1 MKGAAFGSPLPFS
14 MRIDKFLWCVRLFKT
29 RSLAT
34 DAIKREQVKLA
45 DRLVKASAEVKPGDV
60 IALREPPVW
69 RSWEVLRI
77 PSARVGAKLV
87 PSLIAERT
95 SFDDLEKLE
104 LTRLAKAQHRM
115 PGEGRPTKRDRRD
128 MDRFTQG

>member
-128 MDRFTQG
+128 MDRFTNE

>member
-1 MKGAAFGSPLPFS
+1 

-34 DAIKREQVKLA
+34 DAIKREQV
-45 DRLVKASAEVKPGDV
+45 RIGHRIVKASAEVKPGDV
-60 IALREPPVW
+60 FALREAPVW
-69 RSWEVLRI
+69 RSWEVLEI
-77 PSARVGAKLV
+77 PASRVGAKLV
-87 PSLIAERT
+87 PGLIAERT
-95 SFDDLEKLE
+95 AFEDLEKLE
-104 LTRLAKAQHRM
+104 LARLAKAHDRD